1 MTNRFQARM
10 VWAMTLRV
18 ALILCV
24 AAGGCCAQSP
34 AGEPFEMIWNAEGPY
49 QADVSFLLDAP
60 AGKHGFIKVLNGRLA
75 DGQGNRFRIWG
86 VNFSF
91 NASFPNKED
100 APAVAAHL
108 ARFGVNCVRIHHH
121 DWRTPRGLID
131 SSQPDSRHLS
141 SEMMDRLDF
150 LVFELKKRGIY
161 VDLNLNVARAFQPG
175 DGVKDSAQLGFGKA
189 VTLFDPRIIEL
200 QKEFAHAYLTHK
212 NPYTGNEYRNE
223 PAVALVELVNENS
236 LIEYW
241 ARGRL
246 QGGPAKPVT
255 DPTWND
261 IPDSYARDLDAL
273 YQDYLAKSVPAA
285 DVAAIRAEAGAD
297 ESQVVPRLAP
307 AQFKAASALRFR
319 TEAAFYVALED
330 CFYQSMQVY
339 LKNEVKVQ
347 VPIVANSAHAST
359 FTTYPLVSATSKLD
373 VVDTHAYWQHPSYTR
388 DAGGKTTSFKILN
401 TPMVNEPGKS
411 TVVTLHRS
419 AVLGRPFTVSEVN
432 HPYPNEYAAEMIPV
446 LASYAAFLDW
456 DGIFWYSFEHA
467 AASNWVPRYPGH
479 FDIRQDP
486 VKMTQLAAGAV
497 AFLRGDVAAS
507 RRTLPRSISSAD
519 VLESIRM
526 PGSEAPLFTAGAVPG
541 ALLQDDIR
549 IASFDAK
556 KTTRLPSAKPPYRAN
571 TREIEW
577 SLEKGK
583 GLVTVS
589 TPRYESATGFV
600 REKPVRL
607 KTLGLELDNAFASV
621 MLVSLDGKPI
631 SESTKLLLTTGAR
644 TSNTGMVWN
653 AERTSL
659 TATGGAPMLIEPVTG
674 SIRLSN
680 MGKSSRAE
688 IVPLDGGG
696 RSMGPFVTAEKILD
710 GYRLPLGEHKT
721 PWYVI
726 QVWR

>member
-1 MTNRFQARM
+1 MM
-10 VWAMTLRV
+10 WAMSLRV
-18 ALILCV
+18 VFLWLATAALSAQPP
-24 AAGGCCAQSP
+24 AAPP
-34 AGEPFEMIWNAEGPY
+34 AAEPFEMLWNAEGPY
-49 QADVSFLLDAP
+49 QADVSFLLEAP
-60 AGKHGFIKVLNGRLA
+60 AGKHGFVKVLNGRLA
-75 DGQGNRFRIWG
+75 DGQGKRFRIWG

-91 NASFPNKED
+91 NASFPDKKD

-108 ARFGVNCVRIHHH
+108 ARFGVNCVRVHHH

-131 SSQPDSRHLS
+131 SSQSDSRHLS
-141 SEMMDRLDF
+141 PGMMDRLDF
-150 LVFELKKRGIY
+150 LVSELKKRGIY
-161 VDLNLNVARAFQPG
+161 VDLNLNVARAFQAG
-175 DGVKDSAQLGFGKA
+175 DGVKDTGQLGFGKA

-246 QGGPAKPVT
+246 QGGPAKPIT
-255 DPTWND
+255 DSTWND
-261 IPDSYARDLDAL
+261 IPDSYARDLDKL
-273 YQDYLAKSVPAA
+273 YQHYLASTVKPAGLT
-285 DVAAIRAEAGAD
+285 AIRAEAGVTA
-297 ESQVVPRLAP
+297 SQPVPRLAP

-319 TEAAFYVALED
+319 TEAAFYVSVED
-330 CFYQSMQVY
+330 RFYQSMQSY
-339 LKNEVKVQ
+339 LKNDLKVQ

-373 VVDTHAYWQHPSYTR
+373 VVDTHVYWQHPSYTR
-388 DAGGKTTSFKILN
+388 DANGKTTAFKILN
-401 TPMVNEPGKS
+401 TPMVNEPEKS

-419 AVLGRPFTVSEVN
+419 SVLGKPFTVSEVN

-456 DGIFWYSFEHA
+456 DGIFWYSFEHGV
-467 AASNWVPRYPGH
+467 ASNWVPRYPGH

-497 AFLRGDVAAS
+497 AYLRGDVAPS
-507 RRTLPRSISSAD
+507 RKTVSRSHSSAD
-519 VLESIRM
+519 VLETIRM
-526 PGSEAPLFTAGAVPG
+526 PASAAPLFTPGAAPG

-556 KTTRLPSAKPPYRAN
+556 KTTSLPAAKPPYRTN

-600 REKPVRL
+600 NQKPVRL
-607 KTLGLELDNAFASV
+607 KTLGLELDNAFVSV

-631 SESTKLLLTTGAR
+631 NESTKLLLTSLLAR
-644 TSNTGMVWN
+644 SD
-653 AERTSL
+653 
-659 TATGGAPMLIEPVTG
+659 PVAFAC
-674 SIRLSN
+674 SD
-680 MGKSSRAE
+680 
-688 IVPLDGGG
+688 PLREQD
-696 RSMGPFVTAEKILD
+696 
-710 GYRLPLGEHKT
+710 
-721 PWYVI
+721 W
-726 QVWR
+726 